1 MFFIRGP
8 SADGHRGFV
17 PGSRIAA
24 KPFYPAPWMNRV
36 PLQGR
41 TAPHVPRRTD
51 APRDPTDAADFV
63 QVLRSLRPRGGA
75 RAHPLRGPRA
85 PDPERGRH
93 DLDPR
98 MVTRHD
104 PGPRRCGHRPPLPPP
119 PTA

>member
-1 MFFIRGP
+1 MFFILGP

-41 TAPHVPRRTD
+41 TAAHVPRRTD
-51 APRDPTDAADFV
+51 APRDPTDAAGFV

-75 RAHPLRGPRA
+75 PAPPLRGPRA
-85 PDPERGRH
+85 PAPERGRH
-93 DLDPR
+93 NLDPR
-98 MVTRHD
+98 MVTEHD
-104 PGPRRCGHRPPLPPP
+104 PVRPARRPRPPLPRP
-119 PTA
+119 